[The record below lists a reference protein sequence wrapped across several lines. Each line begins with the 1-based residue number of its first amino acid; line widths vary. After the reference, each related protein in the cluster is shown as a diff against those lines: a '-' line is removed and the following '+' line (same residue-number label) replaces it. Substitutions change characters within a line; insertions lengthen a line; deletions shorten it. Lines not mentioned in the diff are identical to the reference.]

1 MYVIKNA
8 FRCIGRAKGRNI
20 LIGIIALVI
29 AISACIGLS
38 IRQAAVSAKENAAE
52 SLTVTATISF
62 DRQSMMQN
70 MAPPMQGEGQAEG
83 GFDKDAF
90 TEKMGEFSSLTLEEY
105 QSYAEIE
112 TVKDFYYSTTVS
124 VDGSEEF
131 LPVSTETESEDTSDQ
146 TQQENSPFGQSGMSG
161 MPMGGRFEQ
170 SDFQVIGYSS
180 DSAIESLVNGT
191 AKTTDGRVFEQGTTE
206 AECMISSELATYND
220 LAVGDAVTVTNPNN
234 EEETFDLTVVGI
246 YTDQTTNESSFS
258 MGFPG
263 AGTDPVNQI
272 YMSYAALA
280 KIVDATE
287 ATDEETA
294 LQSSLEATYVFADP
308 DGYYT
313 FETKVK
319 EMGLDD
325 SYTVSSADVSSYEE
339 GLVPLETLSTMA
351 GWFLLVILAIGG
363 VILVVLNIFNVRE
376 RKYEIGVL
384 TAMGMRK
391 GKVAT
396 QFMVEI
402 FAITMIAVII
412 GVGIGGVCA
421 VPVTN
426 VLLEN
431 QVEASKQEAE
441 QVEQNFNR
449 PTDIPTMPGG
459 DFGGGFGGGNPF
471 GGQGGGQTQPDGAQF
486 EGIEKMFGERT
497 ADYITQVDSAMDLT
511 VVLQM
516 LGIALLLTLLSG
528 MVSTLFI
535 MRYEPLK
542 ILANR
547 D

>member
-1 MYVIKNA
+1 M
-8 FRCIGRAKGRNI
+8 
-20 LIGIIALVI
+20 
-29 AISACIGLS
+29 
-38 IRQAAVSAKENAAE
+38 
-52 SLTVTATISF
+52 
-62 DRQSMMQN
+62 
-70 MAPPMQGEGQAEG
+70 
-83 GFDKDAF
+83 
-90 TEKMGEFSSLTLEEY
+90 
-105 QSYAEIE
+105 
-112 TVKDFYYSTTVS
+112 
-124 VDGSEEF
+124 
-131 LPVSTETESEDTSDQ
+131 
-146 TQQENSPFGQSGMSG
+146 
-161 MPMGGRFEQ
+161 
-170 SDFQVIGYSS
+170 
-180 DSAIESLVNGT
+180 
-191 AKTTDGRVFEQGTTE
+191 
-206 AECMISSELATYND
+206 
-220 LAVGDAVTVTNPNN
+220 
-234 EEETFDLTVVGI
+234 
-246 YTDQTTNESSFS
+246 
-258 MGFPG
+258 
-263 AGTDPVNQI
+263 
-272 YMSYAALA
+272 
-280 KIVDATE
+280 
-287 ATDEETA
+287 
-294 LQSSLEATYVFADP
+294 
-308 DGYYT
+308 
-313 FETKVK
+313 
-319 EMGLDD
+319 
-325 SYTVSSADVSSYEE
+325 
-339 GLVPLETLSTMA
+339 
-351 GWFLLVILAIGG
+351 ILAIGG